1 MPSDPA
7 RMEVRL
13 PAQSREVR
21 DLEQLAEKVR
31 NNATRR
37 GEAATYIIQ
46 MWSRVLHD
54 EISPATFWDL
64 FGIQMPQLSP
74 NTMSPYGVSAAS
86 MALTPAPAA
95 LPPDVSNVPADDPE
109 AAKQKQKRERA
120 KRNREAASWEP

>member
-1 MPSDPA
+1 MPSDLA

-13 PAQSREVR
+13 PTQSREVR

-31 NNATRR
+31 HNATRR

-46 MWSRVLHD
+46 MWSRVLHG

-64 FGIQMPQLSP
+64 FGIQVPQLSP
-74 NTMSPYGVSAAS
+74 ITMSPYGVGAAS
-86 MALTPAPAA
+86 MALTPAPDA
-95 LPPDVSNVPADDPE
+95 LLPGASNVPANAPE

-120 KRNREAASWEP
+120 KRNREAAPWEP

>member
-1 MPSDPA
+1 MPSDLA

-13 PAQSREVR
+13 PTQSREVR

-31 NNATRR
+31 HNATRR

-46 MWSRVLHD
+46 MWSRVLHG

-64 FGIQMPQLSP
+64 FGIQVSQLSP
-74 NTMSPYGVSAAS
+74 ITMSQYGVVAAS
-86 MALTPAPAA
+86 MAPTPALATL
-95 LPPDVSNVPADDPE
+95 LPDASTVPIDDPE

-120 KRNREAASWEP
+120 KRNREVASWEP